1 MDLSDHT
8 RQLCY
13 FYLKMLFADT
23 YMKLLKLI
31 IICYLHIDIFKYYVI
46 SEYEI
51 NLLLS
56 LLNKL
61 L

>member
-1 MDLSDHT
+1 MDFTGHT
-8 RQLCY
+8 HQLCY
-13 FYLKMLFADT
+13 FYLKILFADT
-23 YMKLLKLI
+23 YMKILKLI
-31 IICYLHIDIFKYYVI
+31 IICYLHIDILKYYVY

-51 NLLLS
+51 SLLLS